1 MNDAERLA
9 KAFDGDGLL
18 SDLFERPVDVAAG
31 YALQDRVREALG
43 RPIAGWKLAQTTP
56 GAQKAAGI
64 DAPTVSPLLEGMIV
78 PADTVFER
86 GRFYKPEAEAEI
98 VIELRDA
105 IEGPVGPEDVRAA
118 AAGFRLAIEVA
129 DTRYMDKPTMGAP
142 SVIADM
148 NSCGALV
155 IGPLEDIAALDE
167 AARASVIMRLGDG
180 SVVGTLPPEMR
191 PRPLAVVAFLSRFA
205 TARGHVL
212 PAGCIITTGT
222 HTAPTRS
229 EPGLVVAEFDGV
241 GRVACRL
248 SEPRG

>member
-1 MNDAERLA
+1 MTDAERLA
-9 KAFDGDGLL
+9 RAFEGDGLI
-18 SDLFERPVDVAAG
+18 SDLFARPADVASG
-31 YALQDRVREALG
+31 YDLQDRVRGTLG

-56 GAQKAAGI
+56 AAQKAAGI

-78 PADTVFER
+78 PADTVFEP

-98 VIELRDA
+98 AIELREA
-105 IEGPVGPEDVRAA
+105 IEGPVGPQDVRAA
-118 AAGFRLAIEVA
+118 AAGFRLAIEIA

-167 AARASVIMRLGDG
+167 AARASVITRLGDG
-180 SVVGTLPPEMR
+180 SIVATLPADMR
-191 PRPLAVVAFLSRFA
+191 PNPLEVVAFLSRFA
-205 TARGHVL
+205 SGRGHAL
-212 PAGCIITTGT
+212 HAGCIITTGT
-222 HTAPTRS
+222 HTAPTRT
-229 EPGLVVAEFDGV
+229 EPGLLVAEFDGV
-241 GRVACRL
+241 GKVACRL